1 MGRLGQCVGKRFAV
15 MILIFGSL
23 FLIKAEAA
31 GWKWKFGR
39 KRPLAEDTGKLPSA
53 EGHGDLEQ
61 RGLDHAVSEDV
72 EVLKA
77 ALRES
82 KERLRELEGQIR
94 MAHAEIQILRGGGG
108 DVPNGTG
115 GGEMLPRRNHDD
127 RTGDEDK
134 AAERDEE
141 VNELQRALAASRE
154 KTALAESKLSV
165 CEFEAK
171 KAKES
176 KEALEDAVES
186 RDACEGNRSSC
197 DTKVELL
204 EAEIAGAKERAE
216 SKLSVCQF
224 EAEKQ
229 AKESKEAL
237 EDAVKSRDACEG
249 NRSSCDTKV
258 ELLEAEIASAKEL
271 CSDQLGSLTEALNL
285 CVQASE
291 SDGGDGAHV
300 RYQAALQEV
309 AEELAKCK
317 LGKDMANKAER
328 RATRAAKRAQEEV
341 HFSINTLSLPLTPF
355 STQNALRFQVACKSN
370 ALL

>member
-1 MGRLGQCVGKRFAV
+1 MGRLGQGVGKRFAV
-15 MILIFGSL
+15 MILIFGSI
-23 FLIKAEAA
+23 FLTKVEAA

-53 EGHGDLEQ
+53 EGHGDLEG

-94 MAHAEIQILRGGGG
+94 MAHAEIQVLRGGGG
-108 DVPNGTG
+108 DVPNGTEG
-115 GGEMLPRRNHDD
+115 GGMLPRRNHDD

-134 AAERDEE
+134 AAKRDEE

-154 KTALAESKLSV
+154 EAAL
-165 CEFEAK
+165 
-171 KAKES
+171 
-176 KEALEDAVES
+176 
-186 RDACEGNRSSC
+186 
-197 DTKVELL
+197 
-204 EAEIAGAKERAE
+204 AE

-237 EDAVKSRDACEG
+237 EDAVKSRDVCEG

-271 CSDQLGSLTEALNL
+271 CSGQLGSLTEALNQ

-291 SDGGDGAHV
+291 SGVGDGAHV
-300 RYQAALQEV
+300 KYQAALQEV

-317 LGKDMANKAER
+317 LGEDVANKAER
-328 RATRAAKRAQEEV
+328 RAMRAAKRAQEEV
-341 HFSINTLSLPLTPF
+341 HFSIHALSPF
-355 STQNALRFQVACKSN
+355 DTIFDSKCSQIFACKSN

>member
-204 EAEIAGAKERAE
+204 EAEIA
-216 SKLSVCQF
+216 
-224 EAEKQ
+224 
-229 AKESKEAL
+229 
-237 EDAVKSRDACEG
+237 
-249 NRSSCDTKV
+249 
-258 ELLEAEIASAKEL
+258 SAKEL